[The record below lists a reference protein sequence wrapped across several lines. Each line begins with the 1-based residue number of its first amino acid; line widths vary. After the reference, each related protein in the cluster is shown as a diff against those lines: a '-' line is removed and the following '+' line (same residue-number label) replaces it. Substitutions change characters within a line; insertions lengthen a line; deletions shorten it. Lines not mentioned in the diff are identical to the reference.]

1 MGLLIFTHQLR
12 RWKKGIKLCANLNM
26 TFCINLQKWVLKGVP
41 NWKFPPPSL
50 QLIVMYFVWQRLKKD
65 FSRTVSSPTC
75 FTMFSFVSWMTLAAF
90 SCLFSP
96 ARNIHAGG
104 LSLISKTERWTFC
117 FPFCHRSLFRV
128 NKAFFLVF
136 SIQTLNVRFQKG
148 NLTLPSH
155 SWQHSE
161 HAIQAGKKPFGSQVI
176 AKRELQN
183 DEDS

>member
-1 MGLLIFTHQLR
+1 MGLLIFTHQVR
-12 RWKKGIKLCANLNM
+12 RWKKGRKLYANLN
-26 TFCINLQKWVLKGVP
+26 TTVHIYLQKCVLKRSP
-41 NWKFPPPSL
+41 
-50 QLIVMYFVWQRLKKD
+50 QLKISTILIALNSHVFFWQRLQYN
-65 FSRTVSSPTC
+65 FPITVSSLTC

-96 ARNIHAGG
+96 TRNIHAGG